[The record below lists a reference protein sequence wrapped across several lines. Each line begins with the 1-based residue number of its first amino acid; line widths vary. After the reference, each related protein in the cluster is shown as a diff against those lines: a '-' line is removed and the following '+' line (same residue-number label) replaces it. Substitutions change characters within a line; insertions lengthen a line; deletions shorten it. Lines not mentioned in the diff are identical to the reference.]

1 MHSMCY
7 KKYVIYGAAVRDWG
21 VAHGLGQMMLVK
33 QVPWFKSSKMRL
45 VAFSRGI
52 TQFTGT
58 SHHLKKRVCPSLR
71 PSIRPSI
78 CPLVRPYFFLS
89 IHPSFCTSLFFKS
102 AKTQKI
108 KCILQ
113 REIYEFSTDQIDE
126 FVGLDEEEW
135 GSGGVD
141 DQDANNNICRRPP
154 PHYSALWVETL
165 WH

>member
-1 MHSMCY
+1 MLNETCNIWRGRAGLRGRPWAWPNDAGKASSMIQIIKNEVSCIFAWNY
-7 KKYVIYGAAVRDWG
+7 ALLGA
-21 VAHGLGQMMLVK
+21 
-33 QVPWFKSSKMRL
+33 S
-45 VAFSRGI
+45 
-52 TQFTGT
+52 FTGT

-165 WH
+165 